1 MRVRIKL
8 TTQILFPEFRLH
20 MRRADRLFQITQIL
34 RNRRTVTAKQLSER
48 LEVSERTIYRDIQ
61 DLSLSGIPVEGEAGV
76 GYMLRHSL
84 DIPPMM
90 FNADELEALILGVKM
105 LKTWSGNELS
115 QSAQSALDKIEA
127 ILPEELK
134 QNLYS
139 QKLFVP
145 EFLISN
151 QHQANFEALR
161 QAINHQYCIEINYQA
176 INGKKST
183 RKLEPLG
190 LYYWGKIWTLVA
202 WCQLRK
208 AFRVFR
214 VDLIQAIRNDKVFFE
229 SKHGQSLDD
238 YIAIQKAHYASCFE
252 AK

>member
-1 MRVRIKL
+1 
-8 TTQILFPEFRLH
+8 

-84 DIPPMM
+84 DVPPMM
-90 FNADELEALILGVKM
+90 FNTDELEAMLLGVKM
-105 LKTWSGNELS
+105 LKTWSSNELA

-127 ILPEELK
+127 VLPEELK
-134 QNLYS
+134 QSLDNR
-139 QKLFVP
+139 KLFVP
-145 EFLISN
+145 DFLVSH
-151 QHQANFEALR
+151 QHQANFESLR
-161 QAINHQYCIEINYQA
+161 NAINNQHCIEIDYQA
-176 INGKKST
+176 INGAQSS
-183 RKLEPLG
+183 RQLEPLG

-202 WCQLRK
+202 WCKLRK

-214 VDLIQAIRNDKVFFE
+214 VDLIQAIRNNQISFQ
-229 SKHGQSLDD
+229 SKNGQSLDD
-238 YIAIQKAHYASCFE
+238 YIAIQKQRYASHFNQ
-252 AK
+252 KK